1 MSTEKYSS
9 SLTTFSRSFMK
20 LMKTSHAFTEKGFSP
35 LNISTMTV
43 VCQTNSSFIDMEK
56 FVNNFDDNIDF
67 DAELKKKH
75 RYDTPVVTKRGKV
88 KKNFFNQATLT
99 FKDITTKSIKIFTN
113 GKLQMTGI
121 TSLLEGQRV
130 AHKVCGLIGK
140 CTETNVIPV
149 SVDIAMINSDFCI
162 RKNVNLLRLMSK
174 ITGDVMFS
182 YDPDTYPGLKMKYN
196 NVSIFVFSTGSVVIT
211 GSKSVYD
218 LHNAFKYITNLV
230 DCNTESCTWGETK
243 EKKRKMKYEHGYPKN
258 IIDCCAVK
266 FSFE

>member
-1 MSTEKYSS
+1 MDFEKYSS
-9 SLTTFSRSFMK
+9 KLSVFSGSFMD
-20 LMKTSHAFTEKGFSP
+20 LMKSSHACTEKGCSS

-43 VCQTNSSFIDMEK
+43 VCQTNSSLIDMEK
-56 FVNNFDDNIDF
+56 FVNNFDNNIDF

-99 FKDITTKSIKIFTN
+99 FRDITTKSIKIFTN

-130 AHKVCGLIGK
+130 AHKVCGLISR
-140 CTETNVIPV
+140 CTETNVTPV

-162 RKNVNLLRLMSK
+162 RKNINLLRLMSK
-174 ITGDVMFS
+174 ITGDVIFA
-182 YDPDTYPGLKMKYN
+182 YDPDTYPGLKLKYN

-211 GSKSVYD
+211 GSKSLHD
-218 LHNAFKYITNLV
+218 LHGAFKYVTNLV
-230 DCNTESCTWGETK
+230 FSNLESCTRGETK
-243 EKKRKMKYEHGYPKN
+243 EKKRNMKCAHGYPKN
-258 IIDCCAVK
+258 ILDCCAVK
-266 FSFE
+266 FSIE

>member
-1 MSTEKYSS
+1 MNIEKYSS
-9 SLTTFSRSFMK
+9 NLTAFSNSFME
-20 LMKTSHAFTEKGFSP
+20 LMETSHAFTGKGFSP

-130 AHKVCGLIGK
+130 AHKVCAL
-140 CTETNVIPV
+140 P
-149 SVDIAMINSDFCI
+149 
-162 RKNVNLLRLMSK
+162 
-174 ITGDVMFS
+174 
-182 YDPDTYPGLKMKYN
+182 
-196 NVSIFVFSTGSVVIT
+196 
-211 GSKSVYD
+211 
-218 LHNAFKYITNLV
+218 
-230 DCNTESCTWGETK
+230 
-243 EKKRKMKYEHGYPKN
+243 
-258 IIDCCAVK
+258 
-266 FSFE
+266 

>member
-1 MSTEKYSS
+1 MDFEKYSS
-9 SLTTFSRSFMK
+9 ALNVFSISFMK
-20 LMKTSHAFTEKGFSP
+20 LMKTSNYFTEKGFSP

-43 VCQTNSSFIDMEK
+43 VCQTNTSFIDMEK

-88 KKNFFNQATLT
+88 KKNFFNQGTLT
-99 FKDITTKSIKIFTN
+99 FRDITTKSIKIFTN

-130 AHKVCGLIGK
+130 AHKVCDLISR

-162 RKNVNLLRLMSK
+162 RKSVNILRLMTK
-174 ITGDVMFS
+174 ITGDVIFS

-211 GSKSVYD
+211 GSKSLQD
-218 LHNAFKYITNLV
+218 LHSAFTYITNLV
-230 DCNTESCTWGETK
+230 FSNAETCTWGETK
-243 EKKRKMKYEHGYPKN
+243 EKKRKMKYKHGYPKN

-266 FSFE
+266 FSVE

>member
-1 MSTEKYSS
+1 MNTEKYSS
-9 SLTTFSRSFMK
+9 NLSDFSNAFMA
-20 LMKTSHAFTEKGFSP
+20 LMKTSHSFTEKGFSS

-56 FVNNFDDNIDF
+56 FVTNFDDHIDF

-121 TSLLEGQRV
+121 TSLIEGQRV
-130 AHKVCGLIGK
+130 AHKVCVLIGK
-140 CTETNVIPV
+140 CTETLLFPV

-162 RKNVNLLRLMSK
+162 RKNVNLVRLMTK

-211 GSKSVYD
+211 GSKSIHD

-230 DCNTESCTWGETK
+230 NVNAESCTWGETK